1 MSENQF
7 VAQIKKGTY
16 RNEKVKGTSS
26 SCFRVETS

>member
-16 RNEKVKGTSS
+16 RNEKVKGLLFQLFQS
-26 SCFRVETS
+26 

>member
-16 RNEKVKGTSS
+16 RNEKVKGTFQLFQS
-26 SCFRVETS
+26 